1 MMRSY
6 GGININ
12 KFLVIAVVA
21 SGIGLANGA
30 QASTQVF
37 EFTGPN
43 VPTTGNYIYNPNI
56 YSGSLTAGV
65 NAIFSGNSGLQ
76 TNSGAWGFAPS
87 PDGLTAAFIQ
97 SNPGQPSAGAYA
109 SGYTDPGL
117 NIPGSFSI
125 SFSSLTAGDSYA
137 LTFDASG
144 RPGYDGLPFTVGDSA
159 KTYNVAAPLD
169 SWRAESFSFQATG
182 ASQTFTFAVSNVGSD
197 HSVGIDNIALTAV
210 PEPATWAM
218 MLVGFAG
225 LGFAGYRRNKVA
237 SIAA

>member
-1 MMRSY
+1 M
-6 GGININ
+6 N
-12 KFLVIAVVA
+12 KFLVIAVVTA
-21 SGIGLANGA
+21 GIGSANGA

-109 SGYTDPGL
+109 SGYMDPGL
-117 NIPGSFSI
+117 NIPGYFSI
-125 SFSSLTAGDSYA
+125 SFSSLTAGDRYA

-144 RPGYDGLPFTVGDSA
+144 RPGYDGLPFT
-159 KTYNVAAPLD
+159 PID

-197 HSVGIDNIALTAV
+197 HSVGIDNIALTTV